1 VQLRRVVEAM
11 SREFGVSYPWSGGS
25 RAAAQRLDFVA
36 RAAEIAERA
45 QPAVLCVVGEEDD
58 RGFLESAAELVS
70 GLRRHYG
77 DSRRADLVTVPGM
90 AHALA
95 DEPGVDPAP
104 QTPHAATVDRH
115 AVRWFQRHLD
125 VRRDTPPAGA

>member
-1 VQLRRVVEAM
+1 M
-11 SREFGVSYPWSGGS
+11 SRQFGVSYPWPGES
-25 RAAAQRLDFVA
+25 RAVAQRLDFVD

-45 QPAVLCVVGEEDD
+45 RPAVLCVVGEEDD
-58 RGFLESAAELVS
+58 RGFHEPAAELVS
-70 GLRRHYG
+70 ALRRHYG
-77 DSRRADLVTVPGM
+77 DGRRAELVTVPGM

-95 DEPGVDPAP
+95 DEPGIDPAP

-125 VRRDTPPAGA
+125 VGA